1 MAVNTTVEVVM
12 PPMGDSVSEGSI
24 LEWHKQG
31 GDEVSEDE
39 TLVEISTD
47 KVDAEVPSPV
57 SGTVVK
63 IHAAEGDTVS
73 VGSVLVEIAPGENGA
88 GPALEADEPEAS
100 NGATGTVIEI
110 EMPAMGESVSEGTIL
125 EWAKSPGD
133 SIAEDETIV
142 EISTDK
148 VDAEVPAPSAGTLT
162 EILADAGDTVT
173 VGQVIA
179 RMTSGNGASAAK
191 AAPKPPEPTEVRP
204 AGDTETIETPD
215 GLKVTPVAQRVAAA
229 QGVDLSK
236 VKGTGPNGRIGK
248 ADVLGYGTNGA
259 TATAPAPTSGKQ
271 TLLKGASAMLARYM
285 DESRQIP
292 TATSF
297 RTITVTTLDGYRKQL
312 KAAGHKVSFTHLIA
326 YAIARAAT
334 EQMPVMATHF
344 AEIDGKPHVIDDGG
358 VNLGIA
364 VDVEK
369 KGGGRTLMVPVI
381 RDAGRLTFPEFLDA
395 FGALITKA
403 RENKLTADDLQGA
416 NVSLTNPG
424 GIGTIASVPR
434 LMSGQGTIVATGSI
448 AYPPGLGAIG
458 ATIGAEKVMT
468 MTSTYDHRIIQGA
481 ESGQFLQVVEAYLQG
496 EHGFYEQVFSDLG
509 VTIGPAPSSATP
521 SAAPLPTTTEPAP
534 AVAAEPNLELL
545 QAVQAAMS
553 LIKAHR
559 THGHL
564 AARLD
569 PLGSEPE
576 GDPAL
581 DPEPLKLTPEIQAKI
596 PASILRVGVPGET
609 LADVIPRLRETY
621 CGTIAYEIEHIAS
634 HRQRV
639 WLREKIETGAF
650 RKPLSAEEN
659 VALLRRLTQ
668 VDSLERFMHKAY
680 LGQKQF
686 SVEGLDMTVPMLD
699 EMIQLAAAE
708 GAREVVIGMAHRGR
722 LNVLAHNLGRAYET
736 IF

>member
-24 LEWHKQG
+24 LEWHKQE

-57 SGTVVK
+57 AGTVVK

-73 VGSVLVEIAPGENGA
+73 VGSVLVEIAPGENGS
-88 GPALEADEPEAS
+88 GPALEPDEPEQEAGS
-100 NGATGTVIEI
+100 GTVIEI

-125 EWAKSPGD
+125 EWAKQAGD
-133 SIAEDETIV
+133 AVAEDETIV

-148 VDAEVPAPSAGTLT
+148 VDAEVPSPSSGTLT

-179 RMTSGNGASAAK
+179 RMTTSNGAAPAK
-191 AAPKPPEPTEVRP
+191 ATPAPEPTEVRP

-229 QGVDLSK
+229 QGIDLAK
-236 VKGTGPNGRIGK
+236 VKGSGPNGRIGK
-248 ADVLGYGTNGA
+248 ADVLAFESNGA
-259 TATAPAPTSGKQ
+259 SATVPAPASGKQ

-285 DESRQIP
+285 DESRKIP

-344 AEIDGKPHVIDDGG
+344 AEIDGKPHVLDDGG

-369 KGGGRTLMVPVI
+369 KGGGRTLIVLVI
-381 RDAGRLTFPEFLDA
+381 RDAGRLTFPQFLDA
-395 FGALITKA
+395 FVVLITKA

-424 GIGTIASVPR
+424 GIGTITSVPR
-434 LMSGQGTIVATGSI
+434 LMKGQGTIAATACTSASAGRARGRVNAATSGTGTG
-448 AYPPGLGAIG
+448 PP
-458 ATIGAEKVMT
+458 
-468 MTSTYDHRIIQGA
+468 
-481 ESGQFLQVVEAYLQG
+481 
-496 EHGFYEQVFSDLG
+496 
-509 VTIGPAPSSATP
+509 
-521 SAAPLPTTTEPAP
+521 
-534 AVAAEPNLELL
+534 
-545 QAVQAAMS
+545 
-553 LIKAHR
+553 
-559 THGHL
+559 
-564 AARLD
+564 
-569 PLGSEPE
+569 
-576 GDPAL
+576 
-581 DPEPLKLTPEIQAKI
+581 
-596 PASILRVGVPGET
+596 
-609 LADVIPRLRETY
+609 
-621 CGTIAYEIEHIAS
+621 
-634 HRQRV
+634 
-639 WLREKIETGAF
+639 TGAP
-650 RKPLSAEEN
+650 RPRRTTGLTSQRMSA
-659 VALLRRLTQ
+659 R
-668 VDSLERFMHKAY
+668 
-680 LGQKQF
+680 G
-686 SVEGLDMTVPMLD
+686 G
-699 EMIQLAAAE
+699 
-708 GAREVVIGMAHRGR
+708 GADR
-722 LNVLAHNLGRAYET
+722 
-736 IF
+736 